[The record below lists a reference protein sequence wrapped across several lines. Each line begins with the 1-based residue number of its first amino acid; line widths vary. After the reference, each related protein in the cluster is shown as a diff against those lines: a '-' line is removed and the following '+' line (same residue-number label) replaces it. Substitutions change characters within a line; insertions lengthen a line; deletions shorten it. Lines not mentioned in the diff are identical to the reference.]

1 MTFELFW
8 LLSYFDFW
16 AILTFELFWLLSYS
30 DFWANLIFE
39 LFWFLSYSDFWV
51 IDHKIIRVFFVHFVI
66 VVNYDHNDVFR
77 VVEHITIIVNVFI
90 TINIRNS
97 NSIDI
102 NFFVN
107 YINYEL
113 FRNYFDDWKS
123 IIWLLFSHVILIF
136 ALMKTINFAYDFA
149 SFTKDKNFFT
159 TIRYQIMFS
168 YFNLNFFFHVVQLQ
182 FNFIIIFL
190 SRFLNCIKYSSA
202 SKDFSLLS
210 ISTMN

>member
-1 MTFELFW
+1 MSYFDFWASLTSELFWFLSYFDFWTILTFELFW
-8 LLSYFDFW
+8 FLSYFDFW
-16 AILTFELFWLLSYS
+16 AI
-30 DFWANLIFE
+30 
-39 LFWFLSYSDFWV
+39 
-51 IDHKIIRVFFVHFVI
+51 DHKVIRVFFVHFVV

-123 IIWLLFSHVILIF
+123 IIWLFFFHVILIF
-136 ALMKTINFAYDFA
+136 VLMKTINFAYDFA
-149 SFTKDKNFFT
+149 LFTRNKNFFA
-159 TIRYQIMFS
+159 TIRYQMMFS
-168 YFNLNFFFHVVQLQ
+168 CLNLNFFFHAVQLQ

-190 SRFLNCIKYSSA
+190 SRFLNCIKYSFA

-210 ISTMN
+210 MSTMN

>member
-1 MTFELFW
+1 MNYFDFWIILTFELFW

-16 AILTFELFWLLSYS
+16 AILTFELFWLLSYF
-30 DFWANLIFE
+30 DFWT
-39 LFWFLSYSDFWV
+39 
-51 IDHKIIRVFFVHFVI
+51 IDHKVIRVFFVHFVI

-136 ALMKTINFAYDFA
+136 VLMKTINFAYDFA
-149 SFTKDKNFFT
+149 SFTKNKNSFA
-159 TIRYQIMFS
+159 TIWYQMMFS
-168 YFNLNFFFHVVQLQ
+168 CFNLNFFFHVVQLQ
-182 FNFIIIFL
+182 F
-190 SRFLNCIKYSSA
+190 
-202 SKDFSLLS
+202 
-210 ISTMN
+210 